1 METRHPA
8 VSGVFYYS
16 DKDNLKGH
24 MDSLFSGAKT
34 GNNIGVVS
42 PHAGYEY
49 SGRTAA
55 HAINSLKRVGVFII
69 LGPNHHV
76 LGPEFSIMSE
86 GSWKTPLGEV
96 EIDTE
101 TAEKLRDCK
110 ILEESSI
117 AHSQEHSIEVQL
129 PFLQYRFKEFKFV
142 PISIINTGFSSEF
155 LKKCELL
162 GSAIAD
168 LVKGKDIGIIA
179 SSDFSHYLPLD
190 HAKKID
196 NEAIEKILKL
206 DTKGFFDVL
215 AKHDAS
221 ICGYGPIAVLI
232 SVARILNLKTELIHE
247 SSSGDATKD
256 FGSVVTYKAIGFG

>member
-8 VSGVFYYS
+8 VSGVFYHS
-16 DKDNLKGH
+16 DKDNLKEH
-24 MDSLFSGAKT
+24 LDSLFSGAKT

-55 HAINSLKRVGVFII
+55 HAINSLKGVGVFII

-96 EIDTE
+96 KIDSE
-101 TAEKLRDCK
+101 TAEKLKDG
-110 ILEESSI
+110 LAESSI

-162 GSAIAD
+162 GSAIAG

-179 SSDFSHYLPLD
+179 SSDFSHYLPID
-190 HAKKID
+190 SAKKID

-206 DTKGFFDVL
+206 DTKGIFDVL

-232 SVARILNLKTELIHE
+232 SVARTLNLKTELIHE
-247 SSSGDATKD
+247 SSSGDATRD
-256 FGSVVTYKAIGFG
+256 FGSVVTYKAIGFR